1 MGEKEQDV
9 KAGTVYIDGQPVGT
23 KYTFS
28 MEDMP
33 DADPVE
39 EVPQVVRP
47 LTGEGAEFVMKTA
60 PVSPLEMIENFFMNY
75 IRDFSFSLRALV
87 EIKVE
92 HPKWIH
98 LYRQAKKYR
107 TRKKYARKI
116 NREIMTKVK
125 AYTEREAAQCQPQ
138 N

>member
-1 MGEKEQDV
+1 MGENETAPRTIYDTDKFVMKEIV
-9 KAGTVYIDGQPVGT
+9 PLNLKDGEP
-23 KYTFS
+23 
-28 MEDMP
+28 M
-33 DADPVE
+33 E
-39 EVPQVVRP
+39 EVPQIVRP

-60 PVSPLEMIENFFMNY
+60 PVIPPKMIENFFMNY
-75 IRDFSFSLRALV
+75 IRIFSFSLRALV

-116 NREIMTKVK
+116 DREIMTKVK